1 MEGLKLGFD
10 LDGVVTKE
18 SNAYNLATRF
28 KIPWIVVQIG
38 SLFSRRFLKPSEED
52 IIITGRSVKDKW
64 CTELWCRIHRIK
76 PKKIYYN
83 YIDSLDKE
91 DIALYKREVID
102 LEEIDIYI
110 EDDKEIAK
118 RIGYS
123 VIPFEVKGKK
133 LYCIFRK

>member
-1 MEGLKLGFD
+1 M
-10 LDGVVTKE
+10 
-18 SNAYNLATRF
+18 
-28 KIPWIVVQIG
+28 
-38 SLFSRRFLKPSEED
+38 
-52 IIITGRSVKDKW
+52 
-64 CTELWCRIHRIK
+64 HRIK

-83 YIDSLDKE
+83 YTDSLDKE
-91 DIALYKREVID
+91 DIALYKREIID

-110 EDDKEIAK
+110 EDDKDIAK

>member
-1 MEGLKLGFD
+1 MEGLKIGFD

-18 SNAYNLATRF
+18 SKAYKIATRL
-28 KIPWIVVQIG
+28 KIPWIIVQIG
-38 SLFSRRFLKPSEED
+38 SLFSRRFLTPSEED
-52 IIITGRSVKDKW
+52 IIVTGRGRRDKW
-64 CTELWCRIHRIK
+64 CTELWCKLHK
-76 PKKIYYN
+76 VNPKKIYYN
-83 YIDSLDKE
+83 YTDSLDRE

-102 LEEIDIYI
+102 SEGIDIYL